1 MLGRAQAY
9 TVWPGYVNGISVG
22 HHHDPFHSEE
32 SAWYDLVNDSSLP
45 LKDKA
50 GGWKRKDGLNGGL
63 LEAMRLHQLFLIKD

>member
-45 LKDKA
+45 LKDSWGVEK
-50 GGWKRKDGLNGGL
+50 KRWFKWGTVRGH
-63 LEAMRLHQLFLIKD
+63 AATSAVSH